1 MATIILNQNET
12 STIVNN
18 DDIVRGRQGGTETI
32 RIESGVTG
40 IQTNA
45 ELERLDL
52 AMSLSALS
60 FQVSSN
66 GLEISNNAGNII
78 TIPSLNQ
85 TLDLSLAE
93 GNLALNQTGAQEF
106 TLVNPENSS
115 DTVVI
120 GTTAI
125 TAPNIGLGSGSQ
137 NNLIEGTSGNDTITP
152 EAPEPFATSEQNET
166 IRGLEGND
174 EIDGG
179 AGNDLVQGNA
189 GNDQLNGSDGNDT
202 LEGGEGSDSLNGDA
216 NGDELNGG
224 TGDDELDGGSG
235 TDNLFGGNGQDQL
248 TGAQGNDFL
257 VAGADNDTLT
267 GGDGPDNLVGGF
279 GNDLVQG
286 NAGNDQ
292 LNGSD
297 GNDTLE
303 GGEGS
308 DSLNGGDGQDTFTL
322 VAGQGSNNIADFQ
335 LEEDRFQFSDNM
347 LSQLS
352 LQQEDSNTLI
362 NFDGETLATV
372 SGVQANSIETIS
384 MTLFTLT

>member
-85 TLDLSLAE
+85 TLNLSLAE

-202 LEGGEGSDSLNGDA
+202 LEGGEGSDSLNG
-216 NGDELNGG
+216 
-224 TGDDELDGGSG
+224 
-235 TDNLFGGNGQDQL
+235 
-248 TGAQGNDFL
+248 
-257 VAGADNDTLT
+257 
-267 GGDGPDNLVGGF
+267 
-279 GNDLVQG
+279 
-286 NAGNDQ
+286 
-292 LNGSD
+292 
-297 GNDTLE
+297 
-303 GGEGS
+303 
-308 DSLNGGDGQDTFTL
+308 GDGQDTFTL